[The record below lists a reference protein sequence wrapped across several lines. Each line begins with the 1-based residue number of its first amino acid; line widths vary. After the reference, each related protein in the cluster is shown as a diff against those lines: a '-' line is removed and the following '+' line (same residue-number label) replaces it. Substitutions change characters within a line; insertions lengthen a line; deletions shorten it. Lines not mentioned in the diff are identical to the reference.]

1 MSPLQ
6 LLAQERDFI
15 VVNKPAGMN
24 FHTEDD
30 TPGLVALAAE
40 QCGLQLFPV
49 HRLDKVTSGLV
60 ILPTSSEAAARFTTL
75 FTERRVNKFYLAL
88 ASDKPKKKQ
97 GWIKGDMVKAR
108 RGAFKLLKSQEN
120 PAITRFYSYSLA
132 PKVRGFVLKPYS
144 GKTHQLRVAMKSLSA
159 PIIGDKLYG
168 GQASDRTYLHAY
180 ALQFEYQQQNFQ
192 FSVPPSEGE
201 LSEYLSALTREFAEQ
216 PWQLEW

>member
-40 QCGLQLFPV
+40 QFGLQLFPV

-60 ILPTSSEAAARFTTL
+60 LLPTSSEAAARFTTL
-75 FTERRVNKFYLAL
+75 FSDRRVNKFYLAL

>member
-1 MSPLQ
+1 MSSLQ
-6 LLAQERDFI
+6 LVAKERDFI
-15 VVNKPAGMN
+15 VVNKPVGMN
-24 FHTEDD
+24 FHSEDEA
-30 TPGLVALAAE
+30 PGLVALATE
-40 QCGLQLFPV
+40 QFGLKLFPV

-60 ILPTSSEAAARFTTL
+60 LLPTSSEAAAQFTEL
-75 FTERRVNKFYLAL
+75 FTSRRVNKYYLAL

-97 GWIKGDMVKAR
+97 GWVKGDMVKAR

-168 GQASDRTYLHAY
+168 GLAADRTYLHAY
-180 ALQFEYQQQNFQ
+180 ALQFEYQHQNFQ
-192 FSVPPSEGE
+192 FSMPPGQGE
-201 LSEYLSALTREFAEQ
+201 LNQYMTELTRQFAEQ

>member
-1 MSPLQ
+1 MKPLQ
-6 LLAQERDFI
+6 LVAKECDFI
-15 VVNKPAGMN
+15 VVNKPAGLN
-24 FHTEDD
+24 FHCEEES
-30 TPGLVALAAE
+30 PGLVALASE
-40 QCGLQLFPV
+40 QFGLPLFPV

-60 ILPTSSEAAARFTTL
+60 LLPTSSEAAARFTEL
-75 FTERRVNKFYLAL
+75 FTSRQVNKYYLAL

-97 GWIKGDMVKAR
+97 GWVKGDMVKAR

-168 GQASDRTYLHAY
+168 GVAADRTYLHAY

-192 FSVPPSEGE
+192 FYMPPGEGE
-201 LSEYLSALTREFAEQ
+201 LNQHMTELTSQFAEQ

>member
-1 MSPLQ
+1 MSQLQ
-6 LLAQERDFI
+6 LVAQERDFI

-40 QCGLQLFPV
+40 QFGLQLFPV

-60 ILPTSSEAAARFTTL
+60 LLPTSSEAAARFTTL
-75 FTERRVNKFYLAL
+75 FSERRVNKFYLAL
-88 ASDKPKKKQ
+88 ASEKPKKKQ
-97 GWIKGDMVKAR
+97 GWVKGDMVKAR

-168 GQASDRTYLHAY
+168 GQGSDRTYLHAY

-192 FSVPPSEGE
+192 FSVPSSEGE
-201 LSEYLSALTREFAEQ
+201 LGKYMSALTREFAEQ

>member
-40 QCGLQLFPV
+40 QFGLQLFPV

-60 ILPTSSEAAARFTTL
+60 LLPTSSEAAARFTTL

-201 LSEYLSALTREFAEQ
+201 LSEYLSALTREFSEQ

>member
-15 VVNKPAGMN
+15 VVIKPAGMN

-40 QCGLQLFPV
+40 QFGLQLFPV

-75 FTERRVNKFYLAL
+75 FTDRRVNKFYLAL